1 MTSYREI
8 GTHQLPPGRGTRKE
22 GGRGTGEKGPACR
35 QGDMSDAQNSISWG
49 SCIKLRLF
57 SEVGTRQ
64 TDVQKVPGGGPGMGG
79 QSGQRGSFW
88 PAAAPSAGSP

>member
-64 TDVQKVPGGGPGMGG
+64 TDVQKVPGSGPGMGG
-79 QSGQRGSFW
+79 QSGQRGPFW